1 MFLYELIHIIEYTTY
16 TGNVSSRYNHFLGL
30 GALVAQDTSE
40 WLVNCENKALGPCD
54 MIIEQ
59 VSWMYPREGT
69 IV

>member
-1 MFLYELIHIIEYTTY
+1 MFLYELICIIEYTTY

-30 GALVAQDTSE
+30 GALVARDTSE
-40 WLVNCENKALGPCD
+40 WQLNCENKALD

>member
-1 MFLYELIHIIEYTTY
+1 MFLYELIRIIEHTTY
-16 TGNVSSRYNHFLGL
+16 TGNVSSRYNHILGL
-30 GALVAQDTSE
+30 GALLAQDTSE
-40 WLVNCENKALGPCD
+40 WQVNCENKALD